1 MVCKGQFGKK
11 IAGAAL
17 SAAIAMTA
25 IPVCG
30 MTSLACENG
39 NGYRTAVSARR
50 RSVQKKRRSQF
61 PTGNRPHIP
70 GRPQGP
76 IIERVPNPF
85 TEGTE
90 AEIDAQLAQLGAQN
104 TYSNVEALAALNNL
118 INTGLD
124 VINNN
129 SDVSEEDREAVMQ
142 AVTCALNTLNKPI
155 VSLNEIN
162 LAYDN
167 LSGVIDEVMASTYDV
182 APDYGMT
189 EEEAE
194 PVYDNMEDLYALDSL
209 IKAGMDVINTNYDIS
224 DAERDAIIEGI
235 AGALNVLNKSDA
247 SEDEINAAYI
257 SLSDAID
264 AATAVVTTDT
274 VETQVDVQN
283 VYDNTDDLLDLKD
296 LIAIGMDVL
305 DNDDLP
311 DAESDLLLA
320 RLVGAFD
327 VYDNNDATEDEIILA
342 YCNLSDAIDSAI
354 AAMDAADDCETP
366 AIDLVDVP
374 EMIIPD
380 RGPTLPEERVPQ
392 IYGETPDD
400 VDVTDVE
407 HIDLIIQ
414 DRCPTLPEERV
425 PQIYGET
432 SDDVDVTDVEHVDL
446 IIPDRG
452 PTLPEERV
460 PQIYGET
467 PADMDVTDSEHID
480 LLVPDRY
487 PTLDSSDE
495 TEQTSDFEISEGDSF
510 TIEAQEETEIVPE
523 TVDQIEITAAE
534 NPDETPAAEAETTV
548 AVEESSEVTP
558 APEAESAD
566 SVIPGNIVV
575 NADQVEIMIVN
586 GSNYE
591 IETSSSDEAEASVE
605 TAAPAAS
612 VEAPAVSAP
621 VVSAPASS
629 SPAASAPAAT
639 VVTAAATDRASMV
652 EMLVER
658 FYRDALNRG
667 YDIGGKAYW
676 VDLLMNGNGDFN
688 TVVSGFLNSAEF
700 MDRNLTNEDF
710 VTTLYKVFFNRV
722 PSNSEKSYWMNKL
735 NNGMTRSELINAF
748 INSAEWEAM
757 CESVGIV

>member
-1 MVCKGQFGKK
+1 MVCKGQLGKK

-17 SAAIAMTA
+17 SATIAMTA

-30 MTSLACENG
+30 MTSLACENS
-39 NGYRTAVSARR
+39 RHHRQFASARR
-50 RSVQKKRRSQF
+50 GSVYRKKCPQF
-61 PTGNRPHIP
+61 PTGNLPHIP

-76 IIERVPNPF
+76 INIERVPNPF
-85 TEGTE
+85 TGGVE

-104 TYSNVEALAALNNL
+104 VNGNIESLIALDNL
-118 INTGLD
+118 IKSGLD
-124 VINNN
+124 VINN
-129 SDVSEEDREAVMQ
+129 SDISEEDREAVMQ
-142 AVTCALNTLNKPI
+142 AVTCALNTLSKPI
-155 VSLNEIN
+155 VSLNEID

-189 EEEAE
+189 EEEAA
-194 PVYDNMEDLYALDSL
+194 PDYDNMEDLYALDSL
-209 IKAGMDVINTNYDIS
+209 IRSGMDIINTNFDIS
-224 DAERDAIIEGI
+224 DAQRDSIIEGI
-235 AGALNVLNKSDA
+235 AGALNILNKADA
-247 SEDEINAAYI
+247 SEDEISNAYT

-264 AATAVVTTDT
+264 AATSAVTTDT
-274 VETQVDVQN
+274 VETEVDVQN
-283 VYDNTDDLLDLKD
+283 IYDNTADLLDLED

-320 RLVGAFD
+320 RLVVAFD

-366 AIDLVDVP
+366 VIDLVDVP

-407 HIDLIIQ
+407 HIDLII
-414 DRCPTLPEERV
+414 
-425 PQIYGET
+425 
-432 SDDVDVTDVEHVDL
+432 
-446 IIPDRG
+446 PDRG

-460 PQIYGET
+460 SQIYGET

-487 PTLDSSDE
+487 PTLGSSNE
-495 TEQTSDFEISEGDSF
+495 AEQTSGFEITAGESV
-510 TIEAQEETEIVPE
+510 TIEAQEETPIVPE
-523 TVDQIEITAAE
+523 TVEQIEIPAAE
-534 NPDETPAAEAETTV
+534 APSEAPAETPAA
-548 AVEESSEVTP
+548 VTP
-558 APEAESAD
+558 APAAS
-566 SVIPGNIVV
+566 NIVI
-575 NADQVEIMIVN
+575 NAEEVELVIVN
-586 GSNYE
+586 GSDYE
-591 IETSSSDEAEASVE
+591 IETSSSDEASVE

-612 VEAPAVSAP
+612 VAAPAVSAP
-621 VVSAPASS
+621 ASS
-629 SPAASAPAAT
+629 APAASAPAAAA
-639 VVTAAATDRASMV
+639 VVTAAPTDRGSMV

-676 VDLLMNGNGDFN
+676 VDLLMNRSADFN
-688 TVVSGFLNSAEF
+688 MVVSGFLNSAEF